1 MREWL
6 RKRLTWATVDQA
18 CGEPLNWHQRFF
30 RWLGWPVLIIA
41 LLVPSVASAQ
51 ILPPYVPPAPYG
63 TQYAV
68 PWRAIRPLARWGVRS
83 NYGRPPQAQGRWL
96 WQPGQYQFVPGE
108 YKFQPSPQ
116 QRTPQ
121 QK

>member
-1 MREWL
+1 M
-6 RKRLTWATVDQA
+6 K
-18 CGEPLNWHQRFF
+18 PLI
-30 RWLGWPVLIIA
+30 LILA
-41 LLVPSVASAQ
+41 LLVPSIASAQ
-51 ILPPYVPPAPYG
+51 IFPPYVPPAPYG

-68 PWRAIRPLARWGVRS
+68 PWRAIRPMARWGVRA
-83 NYGRPPQAQGRWL
+83 NYWRPPQAQGRWI

-116 QRTPQ
+116 PRTPQ